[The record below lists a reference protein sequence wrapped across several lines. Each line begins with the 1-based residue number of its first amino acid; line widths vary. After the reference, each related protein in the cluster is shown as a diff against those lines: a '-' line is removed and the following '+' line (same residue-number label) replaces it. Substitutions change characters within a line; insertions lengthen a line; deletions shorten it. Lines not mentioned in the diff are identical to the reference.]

1 MHRHLMTHISPISI
15 VFWINSFESQM
26 AQYINDNRWILLK
39 CNELSKGLTLYYFG
53 VMLSKEEEL

>member
-1 MHRHLMTHISPISI
+1 MTHISPISI
-15 VFWINSFESQM
+15 VFRINSFESQM

-53 VMLSKEEEL
+53 VMLSIEEEL